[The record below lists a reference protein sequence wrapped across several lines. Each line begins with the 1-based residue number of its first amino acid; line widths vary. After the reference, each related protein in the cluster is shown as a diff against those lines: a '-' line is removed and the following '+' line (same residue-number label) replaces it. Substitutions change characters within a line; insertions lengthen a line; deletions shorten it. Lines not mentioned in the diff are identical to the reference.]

1 MKKVSIYLVALFAI
15 TIIKSCNNNSTTDH
29 STADTNILVKEYSG
43 PPYTIQLVE
52 FVNNSLPDLHSYTHA
67 TYGDKIV
74 MLGGRTNGLH
84 AGTYKFNQD
93 NANDSIYVIDTKGWD
108 NNLTNW
114 QVYSAAA
121 KAITTID
128 RINNDHFLAN
138 NAEFFTKDSVLY
150 MLGGL
155 LGASAPTKLPLTMPY
170 MTAINLPTLITSVIN
185 KQALTAGSIRQ
196 VVDSSFAITGGE
208 LSVIVNTVYLVF
220 GWNFPKDLYTHQVQS
235 FTFKDDGHTI
245 TINHIPVCPT
255 CKDNYVDS
263 PKTSTGG
270 NFRRRDG
277 SMTAMIDPGANEM
290 HSLLYFA
297 GVFKNGNTNF
307 TSPVWINGNSAAEDT
322 SFVMLSNVYT
332 CQVVPVYSKQRKEC
346 YATMLGGMKNAQ
358 YTGGAITKPVL
369 LQYKGADANTT
380 LTPPDLALFTSI
392 PFSNQFTTISVNA
405 AHQYAQYL
413 LPDSFPN
420 SKIPYTLPFV
430 PATATTKAIPALVVP
445 AGSVFY
451 NGSESEITWA
461 VNKSALSNGVIDYDA
476 FINDNPAGG
485 NIGYL
490 HGGILSYQPNVFG
503 PNSVHYSIASNR
515 IFAIRIVP
523 LGK

>member
-1 MKKVSIYLVALFAI
+1 MKKVSIYLVTLL
-15 TIIKSCNNNSTTDH
+15 TIIITSCNNNSATDN
-29 STADTNILVKEYSG
+29 STADATVLVKEYSG

-74 MLGGRTNGLH
+74 MLAGRTNGLH
-84 AGTYKFNQD
+84 AGTYKFNRD
-93 NANDSIYVIDTKGWD
+93 NANDTIYVIDTKGWD

-114 QVYSAAA
+114 QVHSVAA
-121 KAITTID
+121 KAITSING
-128 RINNDHFLAN
+128 INNDHFLAN

-155 LGASAPTKLPLTMPY
+155 LGASNILAKPVVTMPY
-170 MTAINLPTLITSVIN
+170 ITAINLPALITSVIS
-185 KQALTAGSIRQ
+185 KQAMPAGSIRQ

-208 LSVIVNTVYLVF
+208 LSVIADTVYLVF
-220 GWNFPKDLYTHQVQS
+220 GWDFPKDLYTHKVQS

-263 PKTSTGG
+263 PKTATGG

-277 SMTAMIDPGANEM
+277 SMAAMIDPGANEKN
-290 HSLLYFA
+290 SLLYFA

-307 TSPVWINGNSAAEDT
+307 TSPVWIGGNEAVEDT
-322 SFVMLSNVYT
+322 NFVMLSNVYT
-332 CQVVPVYSKQRKEC
+332 CQVVPVYSKSRKVC

-358 YTGGAITKPVL
+358 YTGGAITQPAL
-369 LQYKGADANTT
+369 LQYKGANANTT
-380 LTPPDLALFTSI
+380 LTPPDLILFTSI

-420 SKIPYTLPFV
+420 SKIPYTLPFI

-476 FINDNPAGG
+476 FITDNPAGG

-503 PNSVHYSIASNR
+503 ANSVRYSIASNR
-515 IFAIRIVP
+515 IFAIKIVP
-523 LGK
+523 VAK